1 MSFLQALKKFFLTVQ
16 TQPAIMAIS
25 TDGEKNMTKEVT
37 KNYTEAQEA
46 EMIAL
51 GSIDNVVAMQLAE
64 KFGKNVAS
72 IRAKAVRLGVYQAK
86 ERVSKSGA
94 AIERKEAIVAE
105 IASLVGKNMEGLEK
119 APKQAL
125 VAIRA
130 ALSA

>member
-25 TDGEKNMTKEVT
+25 TDGEKYMTKEVT

>member
-16 TQPAIMAIS
+16 SQPAIMAIS
-25 TDGEKNMTKEVT
+25 TDGEKNMTKTIE

-105 IASLVGKNMEGLEK
+105 IASLVGRNMEGLEK

>member
-1 MSFLQALKKFFLTVQ
+1 MSFISTLKKFFLTVQ

-25 TDGEKNMTKEVT
+25 TDGEKNMTKQTE

-51 GSIDNVVAMQLAE
+51 GTIDNTVATALAA

-72 IRAKAVRLGVYQAK
+72 VRAKAVRLGIYQAK

>member
-1 MSFLQALKKFFLTVQ
+1 MSFISTLKKFFLTVQ
-16 TQPAIMAIS
+16 SQPAIMAIS
-25 TDGEKNMTKEVT
+25 TDGEKNMTKTIE

-46 EMIAL
+46 EMLAL
-51 GSIDNVVAMQLAE
+51 GTIDNATATMLAT

-94 AIERKEAIVAE
+94 AIERKQAIVAE
-105 IASLVGKNMEGLEK
+105 IASLVGRNMEGLEK

>member
-1 MSFLQALKKFFLTVQ
+1 MSFISTLKKFFLTDHPK
-16 TQPAIMAIS
+16 PAIMAIS
-25 TDGEKNMTKEVT
+25 TDGEKNMTKTLE

-105 IASLVGKNMEGLEK
+105 IASLVGRNMEGLEK

>member
-1 MSFLQALKKFFLTVQ
+1 MSFISTLKKFFLTVQ

-25 TDGEKNMTKEVT
+25 TDGEKYMTKEVT

-46 EMIAL
+46 EMLAL

>member
-1 MSFLQALKKFFLTVQ
+1 MSFISTLKKFFLTVQ
-16 TQPAIMAIS
+16 SQPAIMAIS
-25 TDGEKNMTKEVT
+25 TDGEKNMTKTIE

-46 EMIAL
+46 EMLAL
-51 GSIDNVVAMQLAE
+51 GTIDNVVAMQLAE

>member
-1 MSFLQALKKFFLTVQ
+1 MSFISTLKKFFLTVQ
-16 TQPAIMAIS
+16 SQPAIMAIS
-25 TDGEKNMTKEVT
+25 TDGENTMTKEVT

>member
-1 MSFLQALKKFFLTVQ
+1 MSFISTLKKFFLTVQ

-25 TDGEKNMTKEVT
+25 TDGEKYMTKEVT

>member
-1 MSFLQALKKFFLTVQ
+1 MSFLSTLKKFFLTGQ
-16 TQPAIMAIS
+16 PKPAIIAIS

-46 EMIAL
+46 EMLAL
-51 GSIDNVVAMQLAE
+51 GTIDNTVAMQLAE

-72 IRAKAVRLGVYQAK
+72 VRAKAVRLGIYQAK
-86 ERVSKSGA
+86 ERVSKSGDP
-94 AIERKEAIVAE
+94 IERKEAIVAD
-105 IASLVGKNMEGLEK
+105 IASLVGRNMEGLEK

>member
-1 MSFLQALKKFFLTVQ
+1 MSFISTLKKFFLTVQ

-25 TDGEKNMTKEVT
+25 TDGEKNMTKQTE

-51 GSIDNVVAMQLAE
+51 GTIDNTVATALAA

-72 IRAKAVRLGVYQAK
+72 VRAKAVRLGIYQAK
-86 ERVSKSGA
+86 ERVSKSGEP
-94 AIERKEAIVAE
+94 IERKEAIVAE
-105 IASLVGKNMEGLEK
+105 IAALVGRNMEGLEK

>member
-1 MSFLQALKKFFLTVQ
+1 MSFISTLKKFFLTVQ
-16 TQPAIMAIS
+16 SQPAIMAIS
-25 TDGEKNMTKEVT
+25 TDGEKNMTKTIE

-46 EMIAL
+46 EMLAL

>member
-1 MSFLQALKKFFLTVQ
+1 
-16 TQPAIMAIS
+16 
-25 TDGEKNMTKEVT
+25 MTKEVT

>member
-1 MSFLQALKKFFLTVQ
+1 MSLLQALKKFFLTDNPK
-16 TQPAIMAIS
+16 PAIMAIS

-46 EMIAL
+46 EMLAL
-51 GSIDNVVAMQLAE
+51 GTIDNATATMLAT

-72 IRAKAVRLGVYQAK
+72 IRAKAVRMGLYQAK
-86 ERVSKSGA
+86 VRVSKSGD

-105 IASLVGKNMEGLEK
+105 IASLVGRNMEGLEK